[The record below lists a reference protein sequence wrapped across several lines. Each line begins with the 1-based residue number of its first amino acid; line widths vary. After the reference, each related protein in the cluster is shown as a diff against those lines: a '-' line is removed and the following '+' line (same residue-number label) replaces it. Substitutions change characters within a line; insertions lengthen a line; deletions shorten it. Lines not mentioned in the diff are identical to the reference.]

1 MSFPI
6 TVTTFIDNQGSN
18 NSREITL
25 HKGLTTLI
33 GPNGSGKTHLLRSLK
48 NSLFPHVENKK
59 IRFLS
64 AGRMSPLEHYR
75 SDNDGYGGSPH
86 FDGARLGSSSETD
99 RRHSIETLKGDF
111 QTLSQRADILIKI
124 QERLRKLFNKDIMLD
139 WDSSG
144 LKASFINLDSPDSQY
159 SSGKEA
165 SGLIHLVGILS
176 ALYDDEVGALLIDE
190 PEVSLHPQLQSFL
203 LQEIINASGHPNEGG
218 YKKIIVIA
226 THSTEMFKINKPSD
240 LPSIVFCHDIS
251 KSPVQI
257 PTDAGELSSRK
268 VKELI
273 ARLGQEH
280 KLSLF
285 SKRPLLVEG
294 PSDTFICSALSNAFN
309 IHLEAA
315 GSQLLPVIGK
325 GRMPIVAKLFR
336 LMGKTPIALV
346 DADGIADGTELIN
359 NYLAGNLY
367 ADSLASTSG
376 AATAMSMATSIYSD
390 FCDIVTNEWDRISSL
405 AEQHPYWINR
415 EQTEESN
422 DIKAKR
428 RSTFCILF
436 TYDNTRLDPI
446 FHPIKNRL
454 IALLDILEKCG
465 LFILKKGSIESY
477 YLTSD
482 QSASIGKPNAAIEE
496 IEAFGDISPS
506 DLKAS
511 YSDVVRCIRHAAM
524 TQQINEAEALRTLI
538 LSIVSPAHEEF
549 KYDRTSTNFNSI
561 ARTILRERADIF
573 DLTVQDDMLVVSI
586 KSAILNVA
594 NFPVRLSRT
603 DNVPSIINRALGI
616 NS

>member
-6 TVTTFIDNQGSN
+6 TVTANIDSQAA
-18 NSREITL
+18 NSTLEIIL
-25 HKGLTTLI
+25 HNGLTTLI

-48 NSLFPHVENKK
+48 MALRPYVANKK

-64 AGRMSPLEHYR
+64 AGRMGPLENYR
-75 SDNDGYGGSPH
+75 SDYDGHRGTPR
-86 FDGARLGSSSETD
+86 FDQARLGSSSDTSM
-99 RRHSIETLKGDF
+99 RHSIETLTGDF
-111 QTLSQRADILIKI
+111 QTLSQRADILVKV

-144 LKASFINLDSPDSQY
+144 LKVSFINLDIPDTPY

-240 LPSIVFCHDIS
+240 LPSIIFCHGIS
-251 KSPVQI
+251 QSPVQI
-257 PTDAGELSSRK
+257 PIDAGELSNRK

-294 PSDTFICSALSNAFN
+294 PSDTFVCSALSNVFN

-325 GRMPIVAKLFR
+325 GQMSVVAKLFR
-336 LMGKTPIALV
+336 LMGKEPVALV
-346 DADGIADGTELIN
+346 DADGIADGTALVSG
-359 NYLAGNLY
+359 YLVGNTY
-367 ADSLASTSG
+367 ADELASDSG
-376 AATAMSMATSIYSD
+376 AATANDMATDIYND
-390 FCDIVTNEWDRISSL
+390 FCRLVTNEWNSIAIL
-405 AEQHPYWINR
+405 AEQHPYWINKS
-415 EQTEESN
+415 QDDDLIVS
-422 DIKAKR
+422 KR
-428 RSTFCILF
+428 RATFCTLF
-436 TYDNTRLDPI
+436 THADAELPQQFISMKRRLTA
-446 FHPIKNRL
+446 L
-454 IALLDILEKCG
+454 INILEECG
-465 LFILKKGSIESY
+465 LFILRKGSIESY

-482 QSASIGKPNAAIEE
+482 QSTSIGKPNAAIDE
-496 IEAFGDISPS
+496 IEAFTDISPS

-511 YSDVVRCIRHAAM
+511 YSDVVRCIQHAAM
-524 TQQINEAEALRTLI
+524 TQEINEAEALRTLI
-538 LSIVSPAHEEF
+538 LSIVSPAHEAF

-561 ARTILRERADIF
+561 SRTILRERADIF
-573 DLTVQDDMLVVSI
+573 DITVQDDMLVVSI

>member
-48 NSLFPHVENKK
+48 NSLFPHLENKK
-59 IRFLS
+59 VRFLS
-64 AGRMSPLEHYR
+64 AGRMGPLENYR
-75 SDNDGYGGSPH
+75 SDFNGYYHTPR
-86 FDGARLGSSSETD
+86 FDEARLGSSSDTI
-99 RRHSIETLKGDF
+99 RRHAIETLSGDF
-111 QTLSQRADILIKI
+111 LTLSQRADILIKI
-124 QERLRKLFNKDIMLD
+124 QERLRKLFNKDILLD
-139 WDSSG
+139 WDSNG
-144 LKASFINLDSPDSQY
+144 LKVSFINLDSPNSHY

-203 LQEIINASGHPNEGG
+203 LQEIINAAGHPSEGG

-226 THSTEMFKINKPSD
+226 THSTEMFKINCPSD
-240 LPSIVFCHDIS
+240 LPSIVFCDSIS
-251 KSPVQI
+251 KTPVQI
-257 PTDAGELSSRK
+257 PADAGELKNKK

-280 KLSLF
+280 KLALF

-294 PSDTFICSALSNAFN
+294 PSDIFICSALSNAFN

-325 GRMPIVAKLFR
+325 GQMSVVAKLFR
-336 LMGKTPIALV
+336 LMGKEPVALV
-346 DADGIADGTELIN
+346 DADGIADGTALVN
-359 NYLAGNLY
+359 GYLVGNTY
-367 ADSLASTSG
+367 ADELASESG
-376 AATAMSMATSIYSD
+376 AATANEMATDIYND
-390 FCDIVTNEWDRISSL
+390 FCRLVTNEWNSIAIL
-405 AEQHPYWINR
+405 AEQHPYWINKS
-415 EQTEESN
+415 QDDDLIVS
-422 DIKAKR
+422 KR
-428 RSTFCILF
+428 RATFCTLF
-436 TYDNTRLDPI
+436 THEDKELPQSFI
-446 FHPIKNRL
+446 SIKRRFT
-454 IALLDILEKCG
+454 ALLKILEKCG
-465 LFILKKGSIESY
+465 LFILRKGSIESY

-482 QSASIGKPNAAIEE
+482 KNTSLGKPNAAIDE
-496 IEAFGDISPS
+496 IEAFSNLS
-506 DLKAS
+506 EFDLKVS
-511 YSDVVRCIRHAAM
+511 YFDIIRCIQHAAM
-524 TQQINEAEALRTLI
+524 TQEINEAEALRTLI
-538 LSIVSPAHEEF
+538 LSIVSPAHEAF
-549 KYDRTSTNFNSI
+549 KNDHTSTNFNSVS
-561 ARTILRERADIF
+561 RTILRERADIF

-594 NFPVRLSRT
+594 NFPVKLSRT
-603 DNVPSIINRALGI
+603 DNVPSIINKALGI

>member
-6 TVTTFIDNQGSN
+6 TVTTFINNQGSN
-18 NSREITL
+18 NSREIIL

-48 NSLFPHVENKK
+48 DSLSPHLENKK
-59 IRFLS
+59 VRFLS
-64 AGRMSPLEHYR
+64 AGRMGPLENYR
-75 SDNDGYGGSPH
+75 SDFNGYSHIPR
-86 FDGARLGSSSETD
+86 FDEARLGSSSDTI
-99 RRHSIETLKGDF
+99 RRHLIETLTGDF
-111 QTLSQRADILIKI
+111 LTLSQRADILIKI
-124 QERLRKLFNKDIMLD
+124 QERLRKLFKKDILLD
-139 WDSSG
+139 WDSNG
-144 LKASFINLDSPDSQY
+144 LKVSFINLDSPNSHY

-203 LQEIINASGHPNEGG
+203 LQEIINASGHPSEGG

-240 LPSIVFCHDIS
+240 LPSIIFCHGIS
-251 KSPVQI
+251 QSPVQI
-257 PTDAGELSSRK
+257 PTDAGELSNRK

-294 PSDTFICSALSNAFN
+294 PSDTFVCSALSNVFN

-325 GRMPIVAKLFR
+325 GQMPVVAKLFR
-336 LMGKTPIALV
+336 LMGKNPVALV
-346 DADGIADGTELIN
+346 DADGIADGTELISG
-359 NYLAGNLY
+359 YLAGNTY
-367 ADSLASTSG
+367 ADSLATTSG
-376 AATAMSMATSIYSD
+376 AANAMSMATSIYND
-390 FCDIVTNEWDRISSL
+390 FCQLVTDDWESISSL
-405 AEQHPYWINR
+405 AERHPYWINR
-415 EQTEESN
+415 DQGSN
-422 DIKAKR
+422 DSIAKR
-428 RSTFCILF
+428 RSTFCVLF
-436 TYDNTRLDPI
+436 TNETQLPNHRFI
-446 FHPIKNRL
+446 SIKHRFTA
-454 IALLDILEKCG
+454 ILDILEKCG
-465 LFILKKGSIESY
+465 LFILRKGSIESY
-477 YLTSD
+477 YLTSN
-482 QSASIGKPNAAIEE
+482 QSTSIGKPNAAIDE
-496 IEAFGDISPS
+496 IEAFSDISPS

-511 YSDVVRCIRHAAM
+511 YSDVVRCIQHAAM
-524 TQQINEAEALRTLI
+524 TQEINEAEALRTLI
-538 LSIVSPAHEEF
+538 LSIVSPAHEAF
-549 KYDRTSTNFNSI
+549 KNDHTSTNFNSVS
-561 ARTILRERADIF
+561 RTILRERADIF